1 MAKTKPAERLN
12 ARYDSEQDIL
22 YLTFTERAQEA
33 IAEEVGDEVF
43 VRYNPDT
50 HSIVDIEFLN
60 LSARLEQLFGAE
72 MRFIES
78 EREGFSLLPTH
89 I

>member
-1 MAKTKPAERLN
+1 MAKASPLEKLN
-12 ARYDSEQDIL
+12 ARYDREQDIL
-22 YLTFTERAQEA
+22 HLTFTDGAREA

-43 VRYNPDT
+43 VRYEPDT

-60 LSARLEQLFGAE
+60 LSARLQDLFGAE
-72 MRFIES
+72 MKFQEL
-78 EREGFSLLPTH
+78 EREGFSLLPTR